1 MKQKP
6 IYLLD
11 DMLSIT
17 EEEKKSGLYIPHNHI
32 TYSGCKDLNLLR
44 KAIEKQLT
52 VITKDRQFIL
62 KAIKTGVNIIFQDF
76 EGKRYYVY
84 GSKTEKLGQV
94 ETSDT
99 PPKTHHQKTQE
110 LIANLLQ
117 NRSCMS
123 GFYQITCI

>member
-1 MKQKP
+1 MKPKP

-17 EEEKKSGLYIPHNHI
+17 EEEKKSGLYIPHNHF
-32 TYSGCKDLNLLR
+32 TYSGCLDMNLLR
-44 KAIEKQLT
+44 KAIVKQLIL
-52 VITKDRQFIL
+52 ITKDRQCIL
-62 KAIKTGVNIIFQDF
+62 KAIKMGVNIIFQDF

-99 PPKTHHQKTQE
+99 PFKTHQQKTQE
-110 LIANLLQ
+110 LIASLLP
-117 NRSCMS
+117 NKPCIS
-123 GFYQITCI
+123 GFHQITCL